1 MSELLD
7 PTSSSQASPHSSNLG
22 INFLASQ
29 NRQGETSNSSNYN
42 PGKLYNK
49 GVADA
54 NGTDHSIGTNE
65 TLLSEPAAM
74 YKQGQKSRSRSTLIR
89 VYSENERSNFHD
101 STGARIYDDLRYR
114 PVHHDGQNGSP
125 TKTSPIDIYSKSKRR
140 HSSSAEEE
148 RELYRR
154 NLKVSQHSYGDMQD
168 EYIPD
173 LDFSNTVSQWQSDE
187 NVLENRGGSGQRQE
201 QSESPCYNNWADY
214 EADVSRSSSM
224 SSSSI
229 VFKSAHAKVG
239 PIPLPQTSIPMASP
253 TRLRHQDT
261 STTFDERTPRG
272 SSLSFARNRAS
283 PNINAQPGRLYKR
296 QRSGLDFESP
306 SSPWTATSVIA
317 TSFASS
323 NDGRFSAEELTDIIK
338 YLPEDF
344 TSLPYSQRKKIL
356 LEQFPNVDYKSM
368 MASIK
373 RAQLTSAK
381 SSTQLQSNRSRRG
394 SLASQYLSSFTPSSS
409 SYKPDD
415 KGSTIMGYTL
425 GKIIGFGAWGMIREC
440 YKSTAGQSE
449 KSESSTSA
457 VKAIKIVRFK
467 NNGIVKNQVLKEV
480 RMWSKL
486 KHKNILPLLKWQIDE
501 SYALYCLTDKIDGG
515 TLYDLVASWGNAK
528 NSTID
533 LALRSK
539 FTAELGLQV
548 VQGLRY
554 MHSKQI
560 VHGDVKLENCLLTS
574 RQSNDGWTV
583 ILCDFGMSSEFHQ
596 RETQAENVGGSKEF
610 GGDKRKDPSDGSR
623 PFARSLSNSVLKDTL
638 RRQHRTINHGHG
650 PMGVSSFPKQYGP
663 ALSSTN
669 LTGNFVSPNELTR
682 ASSMESISNST
693 SMGTDSTPVSPAK
706 DENSHN
712 YIGSLPYAAPELLEP
727 TPPSLSPSA
736 DVWALGVTLYT
747 MLMGK
752 LLFKHDYEPRLRAMI
767 AAAKYDVRPLE
778 KVCNA
783 NIDKS
788 PSHSLFDAVKGCLV
802 KNVSK
807 RWTLDCIES
816 SLADYVSS
824 LSKATFEISK
834 NSNHDNSMHLKT
846 AEATQK
852 VIDSKTII

>member
-1 MSELLD
+1 MAELLD
-7 PTSSSQASPHSSNLG
+7 PTSSSQTSPHSSKLG
-22 INFLASQ
+22 INILASR
-29 NRQGETSNSSNYN
+29 NEGETSNTTCYDPARIYDRSGTD
-42 PGKLYNK
+42 P
-49 GVADA
+49 
-54 NGTDHSIGTNE
+54 NGTGPKWIRGNE
-65 TLLSEPAAM
+65 VLLPEPKTM
-74 YKQGQKSRSRSTLIR
+74 YQQSQKSRSRSTLIR
-89 VYSENERSNFHD
+89 VYSETERSNFHD
-101 STGARIYDDLRYR
+101 STGARIHDDLRYR

-125 TKTSPIDIYSKSKRR
+125 SKTSPIDMNIKSKRR
-140 HSSSAEEE
+140 HSSSTEEE

-154 NLKVSQHSYGDMQD
+154 NAKFAQHSYGDMQD

-187 NVLENRGGSGQRQE
+187 NILENRGGGGQRQE
-201 QSESPCYNNWADY
+201 QSQSPCYNNWADY

-239 PIPLPQTSIPMASP
+239 PIPLPQSSIPMASP
-253 TRLRHQDT
+253 QSLRHQDT
-261 STTFDERTPRG
+261 NTEFDERAPRG
-272 SSLSFARNRAS
+272 LSLSFARNKAS

-296 QRSGLDFESP
+296 RRSGVNFGSP
-306 SSPWTATSVIA
+306 SSPWAATSAIA

-323 NDGRFSAEELTDIIK
+323 NDGPFSAEEIIDIIK

-356 LEQFPNVDYKSM
+356 LEQFPSVNYKSM

-381 SSTQLQSNRSRRG
+381 SSTQLQANRSRRG
-394 SLASQYLSSFTPSSS
+394 SLASQYLSSFTPSSA

-440 YKSTAGQSE
+440 YKATVGLPEKGQS
-449 KSESSTSA
+449 TSPA
-457 VKAIKIVRFK
+457 VKAVKIVRFK

-486 KHKNILPLLKWQIDE
+486 KHKNILPLIKWQIDE

-533 LALRSK
+533 LALRSR

-548 VQGLRY
+548 VEGLKY
-554 MHSKQI
+554 MHSQQV
-560 VHGDVKLENCLLTS
+560 VHGDVKLENCLLTT
-574 RQSNDGWTV
+574 RDNRDKWTV
-583 ILCDFGMSSEFHQ
+583 ILCDFGMSSEFCQ
-596 RETQAENVGGSKEF
+596 PDVLGE
-610 GGDKRKDPSDGSR
+610 SDEDSTKFSDNFK

-638 RRQHRTINHGHG
+638 KRQHRSINHGNG

-669 LTGNFVSPNELTR
+669 LTGTFASHGDLTR
-682 ASSMESISNST
+682 ASSMESISIST
-693 SMGTDSTPVSPAK
+693 SVGTDSTPIAGAK

-727 TPPSLSPSA
+727 IPPPLSPSA

-767 AAAKYDVRPLE
+767 AAAKYDTRPLE
-778 KVCNA
+778 KVCGA
-783 NIDKS
+783 NDDKS
-788 PSHSLFDAVKGCLV
+788 SCGSLFDAVKGCLM
-802 KNVSK
+802 KDVSK
-807 RWTLDCIES
+807 RWSLDSIEA
-816 SLADYVSS
+816 SLVDYIDS
-824 LSKATFEISK
+824 LSGPASDISARE
-834 NSNHDNSMHLKT
+834 KT
-846 AEATQK
+846 EAAKK
-852 VIDSKTII
+852 VDE